1 MKKEIYMPFFSTKN
15 DKLNYLNKYIIC
27 DLPKEESI
35 KKMILKQYGAIIEK
49 NVNTFKNKTEEVLV
63 IEPHPDDFA
72 LSAMGYIQ
80 ESMNVTVLNIFS
92 KMKLESFTWGKYI
105 SINEK
110 EYEDLRLLE
119 SKIAIEE
126 ILDYNFI
133 TLKETSTRI
142 TNKSIQEIQ
151 ANIIKAIQ
159 EILLKKSFDFI
170 MIPMG
175 IGEHPDHL
183 CVYDAVINEYSN
195 INLKTKITSY
205 PEYPQARSK
214 KSYLNKLNEVN
225 KNFDLKEIIIN
236 IENKLQDIVNVISV
250 YKSQYDDIY
259 REQMLAIVREDGRAI
274 ATEYCKENI
283 SLVYYKLDRRKE

>member
-133 TLKETSTRI
+133 TLNETSTRI

-183 CVYDAVINEYSN
+183 CVYDAVINEYSK
-195 INLKTKITSY
+195 INLKTKIILY
-205 PEYPQARSK
+205 PEYPYARCK
-214 KSYLNKLNEVN
+214 KSYLNRLNEIN